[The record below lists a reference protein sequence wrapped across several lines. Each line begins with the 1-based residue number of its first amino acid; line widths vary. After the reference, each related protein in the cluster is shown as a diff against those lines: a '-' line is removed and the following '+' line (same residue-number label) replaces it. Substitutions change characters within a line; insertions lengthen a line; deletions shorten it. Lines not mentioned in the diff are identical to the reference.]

1 MTNKFTEN
9 AKQVISAAILS
20 AKELGHAYVGSEHI
34 LLGITEL
41 TDCTAAK
48 FLHSVGIESG
58 SIKNQI
64 IELAGTG
71 CHNFGGGEDMTPK
84 CRKIL
89 MKAGRISHDAGETV
103 IGTEH
108 ILQALLSEEC
118 VAKRIIEM
126 EGVSPDELSDMMNGL
141 YLPDNVIVNKSRLH
155 PVKRKETPITDEN
168 ARDLTEAARRGE
180 IPLMT
185 GREKEEERLIRIL
198 LRKTKNNPCLIGDAG
213 VGKTAVVESLAKRI
227 ADGRV
232 PKELENRRIMALEM
246 ASVVAGTKYRGE
258 FEEKLKKILAEAKS
272 DPDLILFI
280 DEIHTVVGAGS
291 AEGSVDAANILKP
304 PLARGEIR
312 LIGATTSKEYKRAIE
327 RDPALERRFQ
337 PIYVREPNDAECV
350 KMLLT
355 VKKTFE
361 NHHRL
366 KITDDAVREAV
377 RISSKYIHDRYLP
390 DKAIDL
396 LDETAAAK
404 RTDGTH
410 GSAVTASDIDALAE
424 ETTGIPLRTLTR
436 SEAEELC
443 LLEEK
448 LKKNVIG
455 QDSAVNA
462 ICAAVKRAKTVAVD
476 GDRPMCSLLFAG
488 SGGVGKTLCC
498 KTLADCLFGGEKRLI
513 RLDMSEFSEQHSVS
527 RLIGSPPGYVGFG
540 DGGTLTER
548 VRREPFSLVLF
559 DGMEKAHPDI
569 MSLLY
574 EILDSGKLTDASGL
588 EVSFRSTFV
597 IVTVTGMGSTK
608 VAGFGASGVSAAQ
621 KPPSGIAERVDET
634 VIFSPL
640 PPSKLTEIAMKE
652 AESFA
657 KRYDGAFTVDPTYSR
672 HISASAALPGAT
684 ARALCATV
692 RRDCGDAAAQA
703 FLAGDSSKNICLC
716 FDGNKACLKSDEACK
731 DKTAPEKDGEMVEG
745 AAKA

>member
-9 AKQVISAAILS
+9 ARQVISGAILS
-20 AKELGHAYVGSEHI
+20 AKELGHAYVGSEHL

-48 FLHSVGIESG
+48 FLRSVGIESG
-58 SIKNQI
+58 SVKNQI
-64 IELAGTG
+64 ISLAGTG
-71 CHNFGGGEDMTPK
+71 CRSFGGEDMTPK

-89 MKAGRISHDAGETV
+89 MKAGRISHEAGETV

-108 ILQALLSEEC
+108 MLQALLSEEC

-126 EGVSPDELSDMMNGL
+126 EGVSPEELSDMMNGL
-141 YLPDNVIVNKSRLH
+141 YLPDNVIANKSKLR
-155 PVKRKETPITDEN
+155 PVKRRETPVTDEN

-337 PIYVREPNDAECV
+337 PVYVGEPNDAECV

-404 RTDGTH
+404 RTDGAH
-410 GSAVTASDIDALAE
+410 GSTVTASDIDALAE

-436 SEAEELC
+436 SEADELC

-462 ICAAVKRAKTVAVD
+462 ICAAVKRAKTIAAD

-569 MSLLY
+569 VSLLY
-574 EILDSGKLTDASGL
+574 EILDSGRLTDASGL

-634 VIFSPL
+634 VIFAPL
-640 PPSKLTEIAMKE
+640 PPSRLAEIAMKE

-657 KRYDGAFTVDPTYSR
+657 ERYDGTFSVDPTYSD

-692 RRDCGDAAAQA
+692 RRDCGDAAAEA
-703 FLAGDSSKNICLC
+703 FLSGDTSGSICLC
-716 FDGNKACLKSDEACK
+716 YDGDRACLKQ
-731 DKTAPEKDGEMVEG
+731 KDGAETVAE
-745 AAKA
+745 AAKT